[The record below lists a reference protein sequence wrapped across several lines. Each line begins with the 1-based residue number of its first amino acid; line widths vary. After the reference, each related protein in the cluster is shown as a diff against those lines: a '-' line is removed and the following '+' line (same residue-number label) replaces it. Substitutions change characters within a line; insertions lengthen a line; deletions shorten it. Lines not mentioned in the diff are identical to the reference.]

1 MKAALPQQLT
11 SSDNQTALE
20 NTALKLQLQ
29 LLMSQ
34 QRTQSSA
41 VVPAVS
47 PGPWSAVVP
56 AVTNDTVELAVLKN
70 AIGLKDEHTAQML
83 ALRETSERKIL
94 DAFKDRIGDLKVSAI
109 HKHEESMHGGG
120 LQRNMRPPWNEPDSL
135 SQRGQW
141 HQPYRPVPP
150 QLDYMYSTSRDGQF
164 QGQGGGGYAQ
174 HQLARVSSD
183 QGPGYFQQPPQP
195 YYSGHGYNQCDDRY
209 VPARLGE
216 CKYNGSHDQ
225 RQEEQHRTQQ
235 GQYGANSRDV
245 N

>member
-1 MKAALPQQLT
+1 MKAALAQQLK
-11 SSDNQTALE
+11 SSDNQTARE
-20 NTALKLQLQ
+20 NAALKLQLQ
-29 LLMSQ
+29 ALMSQ
-34 QRTQSSA
+34 QQTQSSA

-47 PGPWSAVVP
+47 PGPSSAVVP

-70 AIGLKDEHTAQML
+70 AIQLKDEHSAQLL
-83 ALRETSERKIL
+83 AFHGASEKKVLEI
-94 DAFKDRIGDLKVSAI
+94 FHERIGDLKETAN
-109 HKHEESMHGGG
+109 HQRDLARMHGGG
-120 LQRNMRPPWNEPDSL
+120 RPQNMRPPWMGHDSQ
-135 SQRGQW
+135 SQSGQW
-141 HQPYRPVPP
+141 HQQYRPVPP
-150 QLDYMYSTSRDGQF
+150 LLDYSTSRDGQF

-174 HQLARVSSD
+174 HQLARASSD
-183 QGPGYFQQPPQP
+183 QGPGYFQQQPQP

-209 VPARLGE
+209 VPARSGE